1 MRLVLF
7 AIEDSNTIAVNPDRV
22 DAIRTFNGYTRIY
35 AGDFYADV
43 TDNLPTVFEKLTKD
57 DKQNER

>member
-1 MRLVLF
+1 MKLVMF
-7 AIEDSNTIAVNPDRV
+7 STENQDTVAVNPDRV
-22 DAIRTFNGYTRIY
+22 DAIRTNGGYTRIF

-57 DKQNER
+57 GEQE